1 MAQSA
6 SISSRIF
13 RATRAQMV
21 QALRYDRALTDL
33 IRLLSTRT
41 EEFRVLWAG
50 HDVRFH
56 RSGTKRFHHPLVGE
70 LTLAY
75 ESLDLP
81 ADAGLTIVTYSAEP
95 GSNSEAA
102 LGDLERWSATRA
114 KLALVGIDAPL

>member
-1 MAQSA
+1 M
-6 SISSRIF
+6 
-13 RATRAQMV
+13 
-21 QALRYDRALTDL
+21 
-33 IRLLSTRT
+33 
-41 EEFRVLWAG
+41 LWAG

-95 GSNSEAA
+95 GSASEAA
-102 LGDLERWSATRA
+102 LRDLEHWSATRA
-114 KLALVGIDAPL
+114 KLALVGTDAPP

>member
-1 MAQSA
+1 MDWETVAHDVV
-6 SISSRIF
+6 
-13 RATRAQMV
+13 AT
-21 QALRYDRALTDL
+21 LRGEAGRNPYDRALTDL
-33 IRLLSTRT
+33 IGLLSTRS

-56 RSGTKRFHHPLVGE
+56 RSGTKRLHHPLVGE

-95 GSNSEAA
+95 GSNSEAG
-102 LGDLERWSATRA
+102 LRELERWGATRA
-114 KLALVGIDAPL
+114 KLAPVGTDTPP